1 MNCFDDSPNLKGKSK
16 DEIIRILAKER
27 NRFARSRQE
36 WIAAAFLLNRGE
48 RSDYDRLVFE
58 ELCPTCIKYY
68 DEI

>member
-1 MNCFDDSPNLKGKSK
+1 MNCFDKHTDLKGKSK

-48 RSDYDRLVFE
+48 RSEYDRLVSE
-58 ELCPTCIKYY
+58 ELCTHCINHY
-68 DEI
+68 EFL